1 MPVSMKSMRMAVS
14 RRSSKVFPEHEANH
28 VRRSPWF
35 TTSTG
40 WSVSCGGDIFAI
52 GDEGN
57 LSFVVEPPGNT
68 AGGIG
73 SGWRS
78 SKV

>member
-52 GDEGN
+52 GDEGI
-57 LSFVVEPPGNT
+57 SP
-68 AGGIG
+68 
-73 SGWRS
+73 SSSSHRKYCWRHR
-78 SKV
+78 